1 MIETTEHEQ
10 TLLSFFAPVRSFL
23 DDPAVSEIMINGPH
37 QIYIDR
43 GGCLELTG
51 ASFGNVELL
60 TAALRNL
67 SRRAGAA
74 VDHKYP
80 VLEGRLP
87 DGSRVEALL
96 PPASPQGPTVRIRR
110 IVRETL
116 SMDGL
121 VSLDALTALAAQ
133 TLAVLVAGKVNIL
146 VAGAS
151 GSGKTS
157 MLNAL
162 TGLVPER
169 ERMVVVQESREVQP
183 QRRHLVH
190 LETRRADAPQNHGEI
205 TMRQLLRAALRMRPD
220 RLVVGDVRGGEALE
234 VIQAMITG
242 QGGCMGTLH
251 ATYLKDTLP
260 HLETM
265 IMMGDSG
272 LSQPAIRAQAA
283 TAVQL
288 IVQMARLQDGA
299 RKVTHISE
307 VAGYDIDKQEYRL
320 RDLFVRDGFG
330 ADAQNRIVSALRP
343 CGVLPSFA
351 PQLAEHG
358 VSLPLEFIAEAGAVA
373 EDAISSPHR
382 PAVVP
387 VFIGEWKDRDFTYG
401 LVEPSDEPSAAK

>member
-1 MIETTEHEQ
+1 MTETTEHEQ

-43 GGCLELTG
+43 GGCLELTE

-67 SRRAGAA
+67 SRRSGAPG
-74 VDHKYP
+74 DLKYP

-96 PPASPQGPTVRIRR
+96 PPASPDGPTVRIRR
-110 IVRETL
+110 IAREPL
-116 SMDGL
+116 NMDRL
-121 VSLDALTALAAQ
+121 VSLDALTPLAAQ
-133 TLAVLVAGKVNIL
+133 TLAALVAGKVNIL

-162 TGLVPER
+162 TGLVPEG
-169 ERMVVVQESREVQP
+169 ERMVVIQESREVKP

-190 LETRRADAPQNHGEI
+190 LETRRSDAQKHGEI
-205 TMRQLLRAALRMRPD
+205 TMRELLRAALRMRPD
-220 RLVVGDVRGGEALE
+220 RVVVGDIRGGEALE

-251 ATYLKDTLP
+251 AHYLKDTLP

-265 IMMGDSG
+265 IMMSDSG
-272 LSQPAIRAQAA
+272 LPQAVIRAQAA

-307 VAGYDIDKQEYRL
+307 VAGYDIDRQAYRV
-320 RDLFVRDGFG
+320 RDLFARDGFG
-330 ADAQNRIVSALRP
+330 ADTQNRSVSALRP
-343 CGVLPSFA
+343 CGVLPTVAS
-351 PQLAEHG
+351 QLAERG
-358 VSLPLEFIAEAGAVA
+358 VSLPREFIAAADA
-373 EDAISSPHR
+373 IPEDAISSPHR
-382 PAVVP
+382 AAVVP
-387 VFIGEWKDRDFTYG
+387 VFIGEWKDRHFTYG
-401 LVEPSDEPSAAK
+401 LVDSSDEPSAAK